1 MRKKRQKFISGLDI
15 GTTKICAIIGQ
26 LDDDGQVTIL
36 GVGSHP
42 SQGLK
47 KGMVV
52 DIEET
57 VDTIQ
62 KAVNKAEQMA
72 DVEIREVFVGIAG
85 GHITSQ
91 NSQRRGGSAEPGAR
105 RERAGPPARAGEG
118 TQHHRAEGRG
128 DHPRDSA
135 GVCL

>member
-1 MRKKRQKFISGLDI
+1 MTRCRTLRALQLSCGVVWRFGSATTIPCNCFQHSKCGQIQFERKLKTITTSPAPAPPSPAKGQRSKNMRKKRQKFISGLDI

-57 VDTIQ
+57 VVSIQ
-62 KAVNKAEQMA
+62 K
-72 DVEIREVFVGIAG
+72 
-85 GHITSQ
+85 
-91 NSQRRGGSAEPGAR
+91 
-105 RERAGPPARAGEG
+105 
-118 TQHHRAEGRG
+118 
-128 DHPRDSA
+128 
-135 GVCL
+135 

>member
-1 MRKKRQKFISGLDI
+1 MLETDKHSGATATVPIGSGRRPIMRKKRQKFISGLDI
-15 GTTKICAIIGQ
+15 GTTKICAIVGQ
-26 LDDDGQVTIL
+26 IDEDGQVTVL

-57 VDTIQ
+57 VTSIQ
-62 KAVNKAEQMA
+62 KAVHKAEQMA
-72 DVEIREVFVGIAG
+72 DVEVREVFVGIAG

-91 NSQRRGGSAEPGAR
+91 NSRGVVEVQNPV
-105 RERAGPPARAGEG
+105 
-118 TQHHRAEGRG
+118 RG
-128 DHPRDSA
+128 
-135 GVCL
+135 VN